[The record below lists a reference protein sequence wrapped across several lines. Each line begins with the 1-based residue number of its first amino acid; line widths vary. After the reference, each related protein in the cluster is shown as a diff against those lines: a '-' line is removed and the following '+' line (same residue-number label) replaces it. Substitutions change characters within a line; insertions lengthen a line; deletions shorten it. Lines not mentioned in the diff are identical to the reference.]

1 MISAIHQQKFSAIL
15 YDAETFPRPAS
26 SWFDP
31 AYWPDARPALDGRGS
46 AWLIP
51 DQTWREKMICHPD
64 FPPGVETAQVEQ
76 TAGQQAGY
84 EVLGQ
89 EQGLPVPGAVLKWY
103 RRGGVIAPILGD
115 RYWFSGWESSRA
127 WREWRLLADLWQQGL
142 PVPRP
147 FMAYVERHGRFYRCA
162 LMSAYIPQSFPISKL
177 PLERL
182 QDEALWSLV
191 GQLLRQLCE
200 AGVSHPDFNL
210 SNILITEQRCL
221 YCIDFDR
228 AVYRSGQIISPER
241 QIKRLVRSY
250 NKHMHSIQTTEAG
263 VHMLTGDRLEV
274 ILRHSF

>member
-26 SWFDP
+26 SWFEPDF
-31 AYWPDARPALDGRGS
+31 WPDARPALDGRGS
-46 AWLIP
+46 TWLIP
-51 DQTWREKMICHPD
+51 DQTWRERMICQPD
-64 FPPGVETAQVEQ
+64 SSPDVVNTQLEKTTGHL
-76 TAGQQAGY
+76 AGR
-84 EVLGQ
+84 EVPRS
-89 EQGLPVPGAVLKWY
+89 EQGLSVPGAVLKWY
-103 RRGGVIAPILGD
+103 RRGGMIAPLLGD

-127 WREWRLLADLWQQGL
+127 WREWRLLANLWQQGL

-147 FMAYVERHGRFYRCA
+147 YMAYVERHGRFYRCA
-162 LMSAYIPQSFPISKL
+162 LMSAYIPQSLPLSKL

-182 QDEALWSLV
+182 QDETLWPLV

-210 SNILITEQRCL
+210 SNILMTEQRCL

-228 AVYRSGQIISPER
+228 TLYRPGQMLSPER

-250 NKHMHSIQTTEAG
+250 NKHMHSIQVAEAG
-263 VHMLTGDRLEV
+263 THRLTGDSLEML
-274 ILRHSF
+274 LRRSF